1 MLKMGRLSLSLP
13 FVIKKNMA
21 NFKIIIQYDGTRYK
35 GWQRQKTTDNT
46 IQGKLESILLKQF
59 GRTIEIDGSGRT
71 DAGVH
76 AAGQV
81 ANFRIPESCM
91 CGQSPEEMCDTLME
105 MFAQY
110 LPEDIAVS
118 SVRVASERFHSRLN
132 AVKKTYIYRI
142 WNGAYPN
149 VFERKYMVHRREH
162 FDVDA
167 MRRGAEFLLG
177 QHDFAAFC
185 GNAKM
190 KKSTVR
196 NIENIQIERI
206 GEEIR
211 FTYTGNGFLQNM
223 VRIVTGTLV
232 DVGLG
237 VYPPEHVAEILEG
250 KLRSAAG
257 PMMPSQGLILWEV
270 NY

>member
-1 MLKMGRLSLSLP
+1 
-13 FVIKKNMA
+13 MA
-21 NFKIIIQYDGTRYK
+21 NYKIMIQYDGTRYK
-35 GWQRQKTTDNT
+35 GWQRQKSTDNT
-46 IQGKLESILLKQF
+46 IQGKLEAVLSRQF
-59 GRTIEIDGSGRT
+59 GRMIEIDGSGRT

-81 ANFRIPESCM
+81 ANFRIPESLVP
-91 CGQSPEEMCDTLME
+91 GKTPEQVCWELRE
-105 MFAQY
+105 MFSQY
-110 LPEDIAVS
+110 LPEDIAVLN
-118 SVRVASERFHSRLN
+118 VREASERFHSRLN

-142 WNGAYPN
+142 WNADYTN
-149 VFERKYMVHRREH
+149 VFERKFMVHRTED
-162 FDVDA
+162 FDLDA
-167 MRRGAEFLLG
+167 MRKGAEYLLG

-185 GNAKM
+185 GNARM

-196 NIENIQIERI
+196 NIHEIQIRRI

-237 VYPPEHVAEILEG
+237 VYPPEHVKEILEG
-250 KLRSAAG
+250 KKRSLAG
-257 PMMPSQGLILWEV
+257 PIMPSQGLTLWEV
-270 NY
+270 DY